1 MSKIEHYLKSC
12 PELARFC
19 SSNGW
24 IDNESLRYSVVMEN
38 SHEIVIDI
46 AFEELLM
53 EGSGRLTGR
62 ISCSGQLHLF
72 LDQLGR
78 VIRAEVL

>member
-24 IDNESLRYSVVMEN
+24 IDNDSLRYTIIMEN

-46 AFEELLM
+46 KFEELLT
-53 EGSGRLTGR
+53 EDSGRLTGR
-62 ISCSGQLHLF
+62 IPCCGQLHLF
-72 LDQLGR
+72 LDHLGR
-78 VIRAEVL
+78 VVRTEVL

>member
-19 SSNGW
+19 SSSGW
-24 IDNESLRYSVVMEN
+24 IDNDSLRYTVIMEN
-38 SHEIVIDI
+38 SHEIVIGI
-46 AFEELLM
+46 EFEELLM

-62 ISCSGQLHLF
+62 IPCSGQLHLF
-72 LDQLGR
+72 LDHLGR
-78 VIRAEVL
+78 VVRTEVL

>member
-12 PELARFC
+12 RELTRFC
-19 SSNGW
+19 SRNGC
-24 IDNESLRYSVVMEN
+24 IDNDSLRYTVIMETCN
-38 SHEIVIDI
+38 EIVIEIEFD
-46 AFEELLM
+46 ELLM
-53 EGSGRLTGR
+53 EGSGSLGGR
-62 ISCSGQLHLF
+62 IRCCGQLHLF

>member
-12 PELARFC
+12 RELTCFC
-19 SSNGW
+19 SRNGW
-24 IDNESLRYSVVMEN
+24 VDNDSLRYSIIMETSN
-38 SHEIVIDI
+38 ELVIDI
-46 AFEELLM
+46 EFEELLM
-53 EGSGRLTGR
+53 ESPGNIANR
-62 ISCSGQLHLF
+62 IRCFGQLHLF

>member
-19 SSNGW
+19 SSSGW
-24 IDNESLRYSVVMEN
+24 IDNESLRYTVIMEN

-46 AFEELLM
+46 EFEELLM
-53 EGSGRLTGR
+53 EGPDRITGR
-62 ISCSGQLHLF
+62 IACSGQLQLF
-72 LDQLGR
+72 LDRLGR
-78 VIRAEVL
+78 VIRTEVL

>member
-12 PELARFC
+12 CELTRFC
-19 SSNGW
+19 SRNGC
-24 IDNESLRYSVVMEN
+24 IDNDSLRYTVIMETCN
-38 SHEIVIDI
+38 EIVIDI
-46 AFEELLM
+46 EFDELLM
-53 EGSGRLTGR
+53 DGSGNLGGR
-62 ISCSGQLHLF
+62 VRCFGQLHLF

>member
-12 PELARFC
+12 RELTHFC
-19 SSNGW
+19 CRNGC
-24 IDNESLRYSVVMEN
+24 IDTDSLRYTVIMETSN
-38 SHEIVIDI
+38 ELVLDI
-46 AFEELLM
+46 EFEELLT
-53 EGSGRLTGR
+53 EGSGSPGGTMH
-62 ISCSGQLHLF
+62 CAGQLHLF

>member
-12 PELARFC
+12 RELTRFC
-19 SSNGW
+19 SRNGC
-24 IDNESLRYSVVMEN
+24 IDNDSLRYTIIMETSN
-38 SHEIVIDI
+38 ELVIDI
-46 AFEELLM
+46 EFEELLM
-53 EGSGRLTGR
+53 ESSGSLSGS
-62 ISCSGQLHLF
+62 IHCVGQLHLF

>member
-12 PELARFC
+12 RELSRFC
-19 SSNGW
+19 SRNGC
-24 IDNESLRYSVVMEN
+24 IDNDSLRYTVIMETSN
-38 SHEIVIDI
+38 ELVIDI
-46 AFEELLM
+46 EFEELLM
-53 EGSGRLTGR
+53 EGSSSPAGTMR
-62 ISCSGQLHLF
+62 CAGQLHLF